1 MSTAKSVE
9 VPDPERELAAAI
21 ERKDWDRALTILME
35 HFGGDVYRS
44 ALSRTGDEH
53 LAEDIRQQVFLEA
66 YRDLGQLSGPDAA
79 RAWLLGI
86 TRHRSLDAVK
96 ARTRWWQ
103 SFKNAPREPAD
114 DEGEQLGVE
123 SVPSLRVDPAE
134 MLDSARLVKVLK
146 QCLERLTPAIRESV
160 TLCYMQ
166 SLSHEKVAKV
176 VGAQAGAVQKRIS
189 RAMLALRTCINRRI
203 SGGVK

>member
-1 MSTAKSVE
+1 MA
-9 VPDPERELAAAI
+9 RC
-21 ERKDWDRALTILME
+21 
-35 HFGGDVYRS
+35 GGDVYRN

-53 LAEDIRQQVFLEA
+53 LAEDVRQQVFLEA
-66 YRDLGQLSGPDAA
+66 HRDLGQLSSPAAA

-96 ARTRWWQ
+96 ARTRWWRI
-103 SFKNAPREPAD
+103 FKNAPPEPFD
-114 DEGEQLGVE
+114 DEGERWGLDAV
-123 SVPSLRVDPAE
+123 SASNADPSE
-134 MLDSARLVKVLK
+134 MLDGARLVKVLK

-176 VGAQAGAVQKRIS
+176 VGIQAGAVQKRIS
-189 RAMLALRTCINRRI
+189 RAMVALRTCINRRI